1 MKCLYCNGNLILTKD
16 VYHADRFGIH
26 LTIDQL
32 PVFKCDTCGEVLLD
46 TKEVKLIQKILSELD
61 NSLKQK
67 AA

>member
-26 LTIDQL
+26 LTIDEL
-32 PVFKCDTCGEVLLD
+32 PVYKCDTCGEILLD
-46 TKEVKLIQKILSELD
+46 TKEAKIIQGILSDLD
-61 NSLKQK
+61 NSLGHK